1 MSRILKLR
9 LKPGERLFVNGAV
22 MQVDRRVSLS
32 FLNNVNFLLE
42 AYVIQPEQVTTPLK
56 EIYFVIQS
64 MLIDPTTREE
74 QKGLLK
80 YSLLNISGNDSYS
93 AIVSQIEDGIRLA
106 QEDQCFE
113 ALKLLRSLFEIE
125 AGLLQQ
131 QTDGEPTTQPA
142 ERMQKALAWK

>member
-1 MSRILKLR
+1 MSKILKLR

-42 AYVIQPEQVTTPLK
+42 AYVIQPEEVTTPLR

-74 QKGLLK
+74 QKELLG
-80 YSLLNISGNDSYS
+80 YSLRELSTNEMYG
-93 AIVSQIEDGIRLA
+93 AIFGQIEQGVPFGARGP
-106 QEDQCFE
+106 
-113 ALKLLRSLFEIE
+113 LLR
-125 AGLLQQ
+125 G
-131 QTDGEPTTQPA
+131 A
-142 ERMQKALAWK
+142 EVVAFAV

>member
-1 MSRILKLR
+1 MSKILKLR

-42 AYVIQPEQVTTPLK
+42 AYVIQPEEVTTPLR

-74 QKGLLK
+74 QKELLG
-80 YSLLNISGNDSYS
+80 YSLRELSNNIMYG
-93 AIVSQIEDGIRLA
+93 ALFEQIEEGIRLA
-106 QEDQCFE
+106 REDQCFE
-113 ALKLLRSLFEIE
+113 ALKLLRSLFEKE
-125 AGLLQQ
+125 TAMLERPDTSNETAQS
-131 QTDGEPTTQPA
+131 A